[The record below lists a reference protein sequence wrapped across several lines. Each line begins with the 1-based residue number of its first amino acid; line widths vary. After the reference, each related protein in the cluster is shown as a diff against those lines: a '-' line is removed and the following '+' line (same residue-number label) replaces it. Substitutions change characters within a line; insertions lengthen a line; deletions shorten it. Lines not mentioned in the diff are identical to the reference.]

1 MRKTKALPAI
11 ALISSAALVLGAC
24 GGGGG
29 GNTDANG
36 NDATVAEM
44 ATARGES
51 GDGYTAPDTK
61 SSDQVVVSTDKPYT
75 TYNNATEDGN
85 NSYNTFALVLVQPGA
100 HILNGNNKV
109 ILNKDVMDG
118 VELTSKSPQTVTWKL
133 KKGVTWSDGEAWD
146 CDDFYLAWFSAS
158 TKAKKADGSKY
169 FKPAGTTGYD
179 LMTGQCK
186 DDQTFVGTFDSPYP
200 DYEGLFNSDV
210 LPAHILEKGAGIADV
225 TKLTGA
231 SDPAELEKAAA
242 FWNDKW
248 NGFDKALMP
257 GAGPYMLTSFEAN
270 QSVTLER
277 NPKWA
282 GKPGG
287 PAKIILKAIPDPVAQ
302 AQALENGEVAV
313 NSFAQPDANAATKLK
328 GLSAQGVTF
337 GAGPG
342 LSFEHL
348 DIQFKHPALSK
359 EEIRKAFFMCVK
371 RQDIIDKLISEVQ
384 ADAKPLGSLI
394 FFPKDEGYKD
404 VYGEKAKGDAAASKK
419 ILSDAGWTQG
429 ADGVFAKDG
438 LRASFRISHTDIP
451 RRKQTVELIQGQCKE
466 AGIEVKDD
474 TDPNFLDERVSN
486 GDYDVAL
493 FAWSGDPF
501 KSSKKSIYE
510 TGGGQNWQN
519 MSVPAADEALKTAVS
534 QTSIADS
541 LKYFQKADEEIANA
555 YGSLPLFQMPNMWAF
570 KGLDRVYFQSYYGAL
585 WNANEWQPKN

>member
-1 MRKTKALPAI
+1 MRRTKALPAI
-11 ALISSAALVLGAC
+11 ALVASASLVLGAC

-29 GNTDANG
+29 SSDSSGG
-36 NDATVAEM
+36 DATVADM

-61 SSDQVVVSTDKPYT
+61 QSDQVVVSTDKPFT
-75 TYNNATEDGN
+75 SYNNATEDAN
-85 NSYNTFALVLVQPGA
+85 QSYNTFALTLVQPGA
-100 HILNGNNKV
+100 HIINGNNKV
-109 ILNKDVMDG
+109 ILNKDVMESIE
-118 VELTSKSPQTVTWKL
+118 VTSKSPQVVTWKL

-146 CDDFYLAWFSAS
+146 CDDFYMAWFTQSNTS
-158 TKAKKADGSKY
+158 KKADGTKY
-169 FKPAGTTGYD
+169 FKPASTTGYD
-179 LMTGQCK
+179 LATGECK
-186 DDQTFVGTFDSPYP
+186 DDQTFVGTFSSPYP
-200 DYEGLFNSDV
+200 DYEDMFNSDI
-210 LPAHILEKGAGIADV
+210 LPAHILEKNAGIADV
-225 TKLTGA
+225 TKLNKDSA
-231 SDPAELEKAAA
+231 AADIQKAAD
-242 FWNDKW
+242 FWNEKW
-248 NGFDKALMP
+248 NGFTKELMP
-257 GAGPYMLTSFEAN
+257 GAGTYVLTGFEPN

-302 AQALENGEVAV
+302 AQALENGELAV

-348 DIQFKHPALSK
+348 DLQMKNPVLAK

-384 ADAKPLGSLI
+384 TDAKPLGSLI
-394 FFPKDEGYKD
+394 FFPKDQGFKD
-404 VYGEKAKGDAAASKK
+404 VYADKAKGDPNEAKK
-419 ILSDAGWTQG
+419 ILTDAGWTQG

-438 LRASFRISHTDIP
+438 VRASFRISHTDIP

-474 TDPNFLDERVSN
+474 TDPNFLDERVSA

-493 FAWSGDPF
+493 FAWSQSPF
-501 KSSKKSIYE
+501 KGGKKSIYE
-510 TGGGQNWQN
+510 TGGGQNWSN
-519 MSVPAADEALKTAVS
+519 WSVPKADEALKAAVS
-534 QTSIADS
+534 QTAIADS
-541 LKYFQKADEEIANA
+541 LKYWSEADEALA
-555 YGSLPLFQMPNMWAF
+555 GQYLSLPLFQMPNMWAF

-585 WNANEWQPKN
+585 WNANEWQTK

>member
-1 MRKTKALPAI
+1 MRRTKALPAI
-11 ALISSAALVLGAC
+11 ALVASASLVLGAC

-29 GNTDANG
+29 SNNADGG
-36 NDATVAEM
+36 DATVADM

-51 GDGYTAPDTK
+51 ADGYTAPDTK
-61 SSDQVVVSTDKPYT
+61 QSDQVVVSTDKPFT
-75 TYNNATEDGN
+75 SYNNATEDAN
-85 NSYNTFALVLVQPGA
+85 QSYNTFALTLVQPGA
-100 HILNGNNKV
+100 HLINGNNKV

-118 VELTSKSPQTVTWKL
+118 IEVTSKSPQVVTWKL

-146 CDDFYLAWFSAS
+146 CDDFYMAWFTQSN
-158 TKAKKADGSKY
+158 TAKKADGSKY

-179 LMTGQCK
+179 LMTGACK
-186 DDQTFVGTFDSPYP
+186 DDQTFVGTFSAPYP
-200 DYEGLFNSDV
+200 DYEDMFNTDV
-210 LPAHILEKGAGIADV
+210 LPAHILEKQTGIADV
-225 TKLTGA
+225 TKLNKDA
-231 SDPAELEKAAA
+231 AAADIQKAAD
-242 FWNDKW
+242 FWNEKW
-248 NGFDKALMP
+248 NGFTKELMP
-257 GAGPYMLTSFEAN
+257 GAGTYVLTGFEPN

-277 NPKWA
+277 NPKWP

-302 AQALENGEVAV
+302 AQALENGELAV

-328 GLSAQGVTF
+328 GLNAQGVTF

-348 DIQFKHPALSK
+348 DLQMKNPVLAK

-384 ADAKPLGSLI
+384 SDAKPMGSLI

-404 VYGEKAKGDAAASKK
+404 NYADKAKGDPAAAKK

-438 LRASFRISHTDIP
+438 VRASFRISHTDIP

-474 TDPNFLDERVSN
+474 TDPNFLDERVSA

-493 FAWSGDPF
+493 FAWSGSPF
-501 KSSKKSIYE
+501 KGGKKSIYE

-519 MSVPAADEALKTAVS
+519 LSVPKADEAMKQAVS
-534 QTSIADS
+534 QTAIADS
-541 LKYFQKADEEIANA
+541 LRYWSEADAA
-555 YGSLPLFQMPNMWAF
+555 LADSYGSLPLFQMPNMWAF
-570 KGLDRVYFQSYYGAL
+570 KGLDRVYFQSYFGAL
-585 WNANEWQPKN
+585 WDANEWQTK

>member
-1 MRKTKALPAI
+1 MRRTKALPAI
-11 ALISSAALVLGAC
+11 ALVASASLVLGAC

-29 GNTDANG
+29 SNNADGG
-36 NDATVAEM
+36 DATVADM

-51 GDGYTAPDTK
+51 ADGYTAPDTK
-61 SSDQVVVSTDKPYT
+61 QSDQVVVSTDKPFT
-75 TYNNATEDGN
+75 SYNNATEDAN
-85 NSYNTFALVLVQPGA
+85 QSYNTFALTLVQPGA
-100 HILNGNNKV
+100 HLINGNNKV

-118 VELTSKSPQTVTWKL
+118 IEVTSKSPQVVTWKL

-146 CDDFYLAWFSAS
+146 CDDFYMAWFTQSN
-158 TKAKKADGSKY
+158 TAKKADAGKY

-179 LMTGQCK
+179 LMTGACK
-186 DDQTFVGTFDSPYP
+186 DDQTFVGTFSAPYP
-200 DYEGLFNSDV
+200 DYEDMFNTDV
-210 LPAHILEKGAGIADV
+210 LPAHILEKQTGIADV
-225 TKLTGA
+225 TKLNKDSA
-231 SDPAELEKAAA
+231 AADIQKAAD
-242 FWNDKW
+242 FWNEKW
-248 NGFDKALMP
+248 NGFTKELMP
-257 GAGPYMLTSFEAN
+257 GAGTYVLTGFEPN

-277 NPKWA
+277 NPKWL

-302 AQALENGEVAV
+302 AQALENGELAV

-328 GLSAQGVTF
+328 GLNAQGVTF

-348 DIQFKHPALSK
+348 DLQMKNPVLAK

-384 ADAKPLGSLI
+384 SDAKPMGSLI

-404 VYGEKAKGDAAASKK
+404 NYADKAKGDPAAAKK

-438 LRASFRISHTDIP
+438 VRASFRISHTDIP

-474 TDPNFLDERVSN
+474 TDPNFLDERVSA

-493 FAWSGDPF
+493 FAWSGSPF
-501 KSSKKSIYE
+501 KGGKKSIYE

-519 MSVPAADEALKTAVS
+519 LSVPKADEAMKQAVS
-534 QTSIADS
+534 QTAIADS
-541 LKYFQKADEEIANA
+541 LRYWSEADAA
-555 YGSLPLFQMPNMWAF
+555 LADSYGSLPLFQMPNMWAF
-570 KGLDRVYFQSYYGAL
+570 KGLDRVYFQSYFGAL
-585 WNANEWQPKN
+585 WDANEWQTK

>member
-1 MRKTKALPAI
+1 MRRSKALPAI
-11 ALISSAALVLGAC
+11 ALVASASLVLGAC

-29 GNTDANG
+29 GSNNG
-36 NDATVAEM
+36 NGGDATVADM

-51 GDGYTAPDTK
+51 ADGYTAPDTK
-61 SSDQVVVSTDKPYT
+61 QSDQVVVSTDKPFT
-75 TYNNATEDGN
+75 SYNNATEDAN
-85 NSYNTFALVLVQPGA
+85 QSYNTFALVLVQPGA
-100 HILNGNNKV
+100 HVTNGNNKV
-109 ILNKDVMDG
+109 ILNKDVMESIE
-118 VELTSKSPQTVTWKL
+118 VTSKSPQVVTWKL

-146 CDDFYLAWFSAS
+146 CDDFYMAWFTQSNS
-158 TKAKKADGSKY
+158 AKKPDGTKY

-179 LMTGQCK
+179 LATGECK
-186 DDQTFVGTFDSPYP
+186 DNQTFVGTFSSPYP
-200 DYEGLFNSDV
+200 DYEDMFNNDV

-225 TKLTGA
+225 TKLTKD
-231 SDPAELEKAAA
+231 SPAADLQKAAD
-242 FWNDKW
+242 FWNEKW
-248 NGFDKALMP
+248 NGFTKELMP
-257 GAGPYMLTSFEAN
+257 AAGPYMMTGFEPN

-287 PAKIILKAIPDPVAQ
+287 PAKIVLKAIPDPVAQ

-313 NSFAQPDANAATKLK
+313 NSMAQPDANAATKLK

-348 DIQFKHPALSK
+348 DIQMKNPVLSK
-359 EEIRKAFFMCVK
+359 EEVRKAFFMCVK
-371 RQDIIDKLISEVQ
+371 RQDIIDKLITEVQ
-384 ADAKPLGSLI
+384 SDAKPLGSLV

-404 VYGEKAKGDAAASKK
+404 VYADKAKGDANEAKK
-419 ILSDAGWTQG
+419 ILSDAGWAQG
-429 ADGVFAKDG
+429 PDGVFAKDG
-438 LRASFRISHTDIP
+438 VRASFKISHTDIP

-474 TDPNFLDERVSN
+474 TDPNFLDERVSA
-486 GDYDVAL
+486 GDYEVAL
-493 FAWSGDPF
+493 FAWSSTAF
-501 KSSKKSIYE
+501 KSGKKSIYE

-519 MSVPAADEALKTAVS
+519 LSVPKADEALKQAVS

-541 LKYFQKADEEIANA
+541 LKYFQEADGALAGA

-585 WNANEWQPKN
+585 WDANEWQTK

>member
-1 MRKTKALPAI
+1 MRRTKALPAI
-11 ALISSAALVLGAC
+11 ALVASASLVLGAC

-29 GNTDANG
+29 SNNADGG
-36 NDATVAEM
+36 DATVADM

-51 GDGYTAPDTK
+51 ADGYTAPDTK
-61 SSDQVVVSTDKPYT
+61 QSDQVVVSTDKPFT
-75 TYNNATEDGN
+75 SYNNATEDAN
-85 NSYNTFALVLVQPGA
+85 QSYNTFALTLVQPGA
-100 HILNGNNKV
+100 HLINGNNKV

-118 VELTSKSPQTVTWKL
+118 IEVTSKSPQVVTWKL

-146 CDDFYLAWFSAS
+146 CDDFYMAWFTQSNA
-158 TKAKKADGSKY
+158 AKKADGSKY

-179 LMTGQCK
+179 LMTGACK
-186 DDQTFVGTFDSPYP
+186 DDQTFVGTFSAPYP
-200 DYEGLFNSDV
+200 DYEDMFNTDV
-210 LPAHILEKGAGIADV
+210 LPAHILEKQTGIADV
-225 TKLTGA
+225 TKLNKDSA
-231 SDPAELEKAAA
+231 AADIQKAAD
-242 FWNDKW
+242 FWNEKW
-248 NGFDKALMP
+248 NGFTKELMP
-257 GAGPYMLTSFEAN
+257 GAGTYVLTGFEPN

-277 NPKWA
+277 NPKWP
-282 GKPGG
+282 GKAGG

-302 AQALENGEVAV
+302 AQALENGELAV

-328 GLSAQGVTF
+328 GLNAQGVTF

-348 DIQFKHPALSK
+348 DLQMKNPVLAK

-384 ADAKPLGSLI
+384 SDAKPMGSLI

-404 VYGEKAKGDAAASKK
+404 NYADKAKGDPAAAKK
-419 ILSDAGWTQG
+419 ILGDAGWTQG

-438 LRASFRISHTDIP
+438 VRASFRISHTDIP

-474 TDPNFLDERVSN
+474 TDPNFLDERVSA

-493 FAWSGDPF
+493 FAWSGSPF
-501 KSSKKSIYE
+501 KGGKKSIYE

-519 MSVPAADEALKTAVS
+519 LSVPKADEAMKQAVS
-534 QTSIADS
+534 QTSISDS
-541 LKYFQKADEEIANA
+541 LKNWAEADAA
-555 YGSLPLFQMPNMWAF
+555 LADSYGSLPLFQMPNMWAF
-570 KGLDRVYFQSYYGAL
+570 KGLDRVYFQSYFGAL
-585 WNANEWQPKN
+585 WDANEWQTK

>member
-1 MRKTKALPAI
+1 MRRTKALPAI
-11 ALISSAALVLGAC
+11 ALVASASLVLGAC

-29 GNTDANG
+29 SNNADGG
-36 NDATVAEM
+36 DATVADM

-51 GDGYTAPDTK
+51 ADGYTAPDTK
-61 SSDQVVVSTDKPYT
+61 QSDQVVVSTDKPFT
-75 TYNNATEDGN
+75 SYNNATEDAN
-85 NSYNTFALVLVQPGA
+85 QSYNTFALTLVQPGA
-100 HILNGNNKV
+100 HLINGNNKV

-118 VELTSKSPQTVTWKL
+118 IEVTSKSPQVVTWKL

-146 CDDFYLAWFSAS
+146 CDDFYMAWFTQSNS
-158 TKAKKADGSKY
+158 AKKADGSKF

-179 LMTGQCK
+179 LMTGACK
-186 DDQTFVGTFDSPYP
+186 DDQTFVGTFSAPYP
-200 DYEGLFNSDV
+200 DYEDMFNTDV
-210 LPAHILEKGAGIADV
+210 LPAHILEKQTGVADI
-225 TKLTGA
+225 TKVNKD
-231 SDPAELEKAAA
+231 SAAA
-242 FWNDKW
+242 DIQKVADFWNEKW
-248 NGFDKALMP
+248 NGFTKELMP
-257 GAGPYMLTSFEAN
+257 GAGTYVLTGFEPN

-277 NPKWA
+277 NPKWV

-302 AQALENGEVAV
+302 AQALENGELAV

-328 GLSAQGVTF
+328 GLNAQGVTF

-348 DIQFKHPALSK
+348 DLQMKNPVLAK

-384 ADAKPLGSLI
+384 SDAKPMGSLI

-404 VYGEKAKGDAAASKK
+404 NYADKAKGDPAAAKK
-419 ILSDAGWTQG
+419 ILGDAGWTQG

-438 LRASFRISHTDIP
+438 VRASFRISHTDIP

-474 TDPNFLDERVSN
+474 TDPNFLDERVSA

-493 FAWSGDPF
+493 FAWSGSPF
-501 KSSKKSIYE
+501 KGGKKSIYE

-519 MSVPAADEALKTAVS
+519 LSVPKADEAMKQAVS
-534 QTSIADS
+534 QTSISDS
-541 LKYFQKADEEIANA
+541 LKNWAEADAA
-555 YGSLPLFQMPNMWAF
+555 LADSYGSLPLFQMPNMWAF
-570 KGLDRVYFQSYYGAL
+570 KGLDRVYFQSYFGAL
-585 WNANEWQPKN
+585 WDANEWQTK

>member
-1 MRKTKALPAI
+1 MRRTKALPAI
-11 ALISSAALVLGAC
+11 ALVASASLVLGAC
-24 GGGGG
+24 GG
-29 GNTDANG
+29 
-36 NDATVAEM
+36 DATVAEM

-51 GDGYTAPDTK
+51 ADGYTAPDTK
-61 SSDQVVVSTDKPYT
+61 QSDQVVVSTDKPFT
-75 TYNNATEDGN
+75 SYNNATEDAN
-85 NSYNTFALVLVQPGA
+85 QSYNTFALTLVQPGA
-100 HILNGNNKV
+100 HLLNGNNKV
-109 ILNKDVMDG
+109 ILNKDVMES
-118 VELTSKSPQTVTWKL
+118 VEVTSKSPQVVTWKL
-133 KKGVTWSDGEAWD
+133 KKGVSWSDGEAWD
-146 CDDFYLAWFSAS
+146 CDDFYMAWFTQSNS
-158 TKAKKADGSKY
+158 SKKADGTKY

-179 LMTGQCK
+179 LMTGACK
-186 DDQTFVGTFDSPYP
+186 DDQTFVGTFSAPYP
-200 DYEGLFNSDV
+200 DYEDMFNNDV
-210 LPAHILEKGAGIADV
+210 LPAHVLEKNAGIADI
-225 TKLTGA
+225 TKLNKDSA
-231 SDPAELEKAAA
+231 AADIQKAAD
-242 FWNDKW
+242 FWNEKW
-248 NGFDKALMP
+248 NGFTKDLMP
-257 GAGPYMLTSFEAN
+257 GAGTYVLTGFEPN

-282 GKPGG
+282 GKAGG

-302 AQALENGEVAV
+302 AQALENGELAV

-328 GLSAQGVTF
+328 GLNAQGVTF

-348 DIQFKHPALSK
+348 DLQMKNPVLAK

-384 ADAKPLGSLI
+384 ADAKPMGSLI

-404 VYGEKAKGDAAASKK
+404 VYADKAKGDAAESKK
-419 ILSDAGWTQG
+419 ILTDAGWAQG

-438 LRASFRISHTDIP
+438 VRASFRISHTDIP

-474 TDPNFLDERVSN
+474 TDPNFLDERVSA

-493 FAWSGDPF
+493 FAWSGSPF
-501 KSSKKSIYE
+501 KGGKKSIYE

-519 MSVPAADEALKTAVS
+519 LTVPKADDAMKQAVS
-534 QTSIADS
+534 QTAIAES
-541 LKYFQKADEEIANA
+541 LKYWSEADAALANA

-585 WNANEWQPKN
+585 WNANEWQTK

>member
-1 MRKTKALPAI
+1 MRRSKALPAI
-11 ALISSAALVLGAC
+11 ALVASASLVLGAC

-29 GNTDANG
+29 TSDADG
-36 NDATVAEM
+36 GDATVAEM

-51 GDGYTAPDTK
+51 ADGYTAPETK
-61 SSDQVVVSTDKPYT
+61 QSDQVVVSTDKPFT
-75 TYNNATEDGN
+75 SYNNATEDAN
-85 NSYNTFALVLVQPGA
+85 QSYNTFALTLVQPGA
-100 HILNGNNKV
+100 HLLNGNNKV
-109 ILNKDVMDG
+109 ILNKDVMES
-118 VELTSKSPQTVTWKL
+118 VEVTSKSPQVVTWKL

-146 CDDFYLAWFSAS
+146 CDDFYMAWFTQSNS
-158 TKAKKADGSKY
+158 SKKADGSKY

-179 LMTGQCK
+179 LMTGECK
-186 DDQTFVGTFDSPYP
+186 DDQTFVGTFSDPYP
-200 DYEGLFNSDV
+200 DYEDMFNNDV
-210 LPAHILEKGAGIADV
+210 LPAHILEKNAGIADI
-225 TKLTGA
+225 TKLNKDSA
-231 SDPAELEKAAA
+231 PADIQKAAD
-242 FWNDKW
+242 FWNEKW
-248 NGFDKALMP
+248 NGFTKELMP
-257 GAGPYMLTSFEAN
+257 GAGTYVLTGFEPN

-277 NPKWA
+277 NPKWP

-302 AQALENGEVAV
+302 AQALENGELAV

-328 GLSAQGVTF
+328 GLNAQGVTF

-348 DIQFKHPALSK
+348 DIQFKNPVLAN

-384 ADAKPLGSLI
+384 SDAKPMGSLI

-404 VYGEKAKGDAAASKK
+404 VYGDKAKGDPAAAKK
-419 ILSDAGWTQG
+419 ILSDAGWAQG
-429 ADGVFAKDG
+429 ADGVFAKG
-438 LRASFRISHTDIP
+438 GTRASFRISHTDIP

-466 AGIEVKDD
+466 AGIEIKDD
-474 TDPNFLDERVSN
+474 TDPNFLDERVSA

-493 FAWSGDPF
+493 FAWSGSPF
-501 KSSKKSIYE
+501 KGGKKSIYE

-519 MSVPAADEALKTAVS
+519 LTVPAADEAMKKAVS
-534 QTSIADS
+534 QTAIADS
-541 LKYFQKADEEIANA
+541 LKYWSEADSALANS

-585 WNANEWQPKN
+585 WNANEWQTK

>member
-1 MRKTKALPAI
+1 MRRTKALPAI
-11 ALISSAALVLGAC
+11 ALVASASLVLGAC

-29 GNTDANG
+29 GGNDANG
-36 NDATVAEM
+36 GDATIADM

-51 GDGYTAPDTK
+51 ADGYTAPDAK
-61 SSDQVVVSTDKPYT
+61 QSDQVVVSTDKPFT
-75 TYNNATEDGN
+75 SYNNATEDAN
-85 NSYNTFALVLVQPGA
+85 QSYNTFALVLAQPGA
-100 HILNGNNKV
+100 HVTNGNNKV
-109 ILNKDVMDG
+109 ILNKDVMESIE
-118 VELTSKSPQTVTWKL
+118 VTSKSPQVVTWKL

-146 CDDFYLAWFSAS
+146 CDDFYLAWFTQSNS
-158 TKAKKADGSKY
+158 AKKPDGSKY
-169 FKPAGTTGYD
+169 FKPASTTGYD
-179 LMTGQCK
+179 LSTGECK
-186 DDQTFVGTFDSPYP
+186 DDQTFVGTFASPYP
-200 DYEGLFNSDV
+200 DYEGMFNNDV
-210 LPAHILEKGAGIADV
+210 LPAHILEKNAGIADV
-225 TKLTGA
+225 TKLKKD
-231 SDPAELEKAAA
+231 SPAADLQKAAD
-242 FWNDKW
+242 FWNEKW
-248 NGFDKALMP
+248 NGFTKDLMP
-257 GAGPYMLTSFEAN
+257 GAGPYMLTGFEPN

-313 NSFAQPDANAATKLK
+313 NSMAQPDANAATKLK
-328 GLSAQGVTF
+328 GLNAQGITF

-348 DIQFKHPALSK
+348 DLQMKNPVLAK

-371 RQDIIDKLISEVQ
+371 RQDIIDKLITEVQ

-404 VYGEKAKGDAAASKK
+404 NYADKAKGDPAEAKK
-419 ILSDAGWTQG
+419 ILSAAGWTQG

-438 LRASFRISHTDIP
+438 VRASFKISHTDIP
-451 RRKQTVELIQGQCKE
+451 RRKQTVELIQGQCKD

-486 GDYDVAL
+486 GDYEVAL
-493 FAWSGDPF
+493 FAWSGEPF
-501 KSSKKSIYE
+501 KSPKKSIYE

-519 MSVPAADEALKTAVS
+519 LSVPKADEAMKQAVS

-541 LKYFQKADEEIANA
+541 LKYFSEADEALAGA

-570 KGLDRVYFQSYYGAL
+570 KGLDRVYFQSFYGAL
-585 WNANEWQPKN
+585 WNANEWQTK